1 MSKLRL
7 GKQRTVRGAF
17 SPDFKESKVTGLDR
31 DGYNPSNNPRM
42 VGGARNTL
50 KAAGHLNIDANRYNN
65 IGEDGAGFNKQGYSG
80 KFNTANNHP
89 KSGGRS
95 YVGPYGKSGKIS

>member
-50 KAAGHLNIDANRYNN
+50 KPAGHLNIDSNSYND
-65 IGEDGAGFNKQGYSG
+65 IGEEGAGFSKPGFSG
-80 KFNTANNHP
+80 KVSSAGNHP
-89 KSGGRS
+89 KTGGRS
-95 YVGPYGKSGKIS
+95 YVGSYGKSSKI

>member
-42 VGGARNTL
+42 VGGARNMP
-50 KAAGHLNIDANRYNN
+50 KPAGHLNIDSNRYND
-65 IGEDGAGFNKQGYSG
+65 IGEEGAGFSKPGFSG
-80 KFNTANNHP
+80 KVSSADNHP
-89 KSGGRS
+89 KTGGRS
-95 YVGPYGKSGKIS
+95 YVGSYGKSSKI